1 MYEIRKATSND
12 FNELT
17 KIWLQ
22 ASIKAHHFIPASYW
36 ESNTTK
42 MQEIYLPMSE
52 VYIAE
57 DTSNI
62 YGFIALVEDTVAAL
76 FVSPEHQA
84 KGIGK
89 QLISYAQEMRSRLE
103 LNVYQENK
111 NSVKFYLASGFRI
124 INEDLDTATNAKEYV
139 MLWEKS

>member
-1 MYEIRKATSND
+1 LYEIRKATSND

-57 DTSNI
+57 DTINI

>member
-57 DTSNI
+57 DAINI
-62 YGFIALVEDTVAAL
+62 YGFIALVEDTVAAI

-111 NSVKFYLASGFRI
+111 NSIKFYLASGFRI
-124 INEDLDTATNAKEYV
+124 INEGLDTATNAKEYV

>member
-17 KIWLQ
+17 RIWLQ

-57 DTSNI
+57 DAINI
-62 YGFIALVEDTVAAL
+62 YGFIALVEDTVAAI

-89 QLISYAQEMRSRLE
+89 QLISYAQDMRSRLE

-124 INEDLDTATNAKEYV
+124 INEGLDTATNAKEYV

>member
-57 DTSNI
+57 DAINI

-89 QLISYAQEMRSRLE
+89 QLISYAQDMRSRLE

-124 INEDLDTATNAKEYV
+124 INEGLDTATNAKEYV

>member
-57 DTSNI
+57 DTINI

>member
-36 ESNTTK
+36 ESNITK

-57 DTSNI
+57 DAINI
-62 YGFIALVEDTVAAL
+62 YGFIALVEDTVAAI

-111 NSVKFYLASGFRI
+111 NSVKFYLASGFRV
-124 INEDLDTATNAKEYV
+124 INEGLDTATNAKEYV

>member
-1 MYEIRKATSND
+1 LYEIRKATSND

-17 KIWLQ
+17 RIWLQ

-57 DTSNI
+57 DTINI
-62 YGFIALVEDTVAAL
+62 YGFIALVEDTVAAI

-124 INEDLDTATNAKEYV
+124 INEGLDTATNAKEYV

>member
-17 KIWLQ
+17 RIWLQ

-57 DTSNI
+57 DAINI
-62 YGFIALVEDTVAAL
+62 YGFIALVEDTVAAI
-76 FVSPEHQA
+76 FISPEHQA

-111 NSVKFYLASGFRI
+111 NSIKFYLASGFRI
-124 INEDLDTATNAKEYV
+124 INKGLDTATNAKEYV

>member
-42 MQEIYLPMSE
+42 MQEICLPMSE

-57 DTSNI
+57 DTINI

-124 INEDLDTATNAKEYV
+124 INEGLDTATNAKEYV

>member
-57 DTSNI
+57 DTINI

-124 INEDLDTATNAKEYV
+124 INEGLDTATNAKEYV

>member
-57 DTSNI
+57 DTINI

-89 QLISYAQEMRSRLE
+89 QLISYAQDMRSRLE

-124 INEDLDTATNAKEYV
+124 INEGLDTATNAKEYV

>member
-1 MYEIRKATSND
+1 LYEIRKATSND

-57 DTSNI
+57 DAINI
-62 YGFIALVEDTVAAL
+62 YGFIALVEDTVAAI

-111 NSVKFYLASGFRI
+111 NSIKFYLASGFRI
-124 INEDLDTATNAKEYV
+124 INEGLDTATNAKEYV

>member
-22 ASIKAHHFIPASYW
+22 ASIKAHHFIPVSYW

-57 DTSNI
+57 DAINI
-62 YGFIALVEDTVAAL
+62 YGFIALVEDTVAAI

-89 QLISYAQEMRSRLE
+89 QLISYAQDMRSRLE

-124 INEDLDTATNAKEYV
+124 INEGLDTATNAKEYV

>member
-1 MYEIRKATSND
+1 LYEIRKATSND

-17 KIWLQ
+17 RIWLQ

-57 DTSNI
+57 DAINI
-62 YGFIALVEDTVAAL
+62 YGFIALVEDTVAAI

-111 NSVKFYLASGFRI
+111 NSIKFYLASGFRI
-124 INEDLDTATNAKEYV
+124 INEGLDTATNAKEYV

>member
-42 MQEIYLPMSE
+42 MQDIYLPMSE

-57 DTSNI
+57 DAINI
-62 YGFIALVEDTVAAL
+62 YGFIALVEDTVAAI

-89 QLISYAQEMRSRLE
+89 QLISYAQDMRSRLE

-124 INEDLDTATNAKEYV
+124 INEGLDTANNAKEYV

>member
-57 DTSNI
+57 DAINI

-124 INEDLDTATNAKEYV
+124 INEDLDTATNATEYV

>member
-17 KIWLQ
+17 RIWLQ

-57 DTSNI
+57 DAINI
-62 YGFIALVEDTVAAL
+62 YGFIALVEDTVAAI

-111 NSVKFYLASGFRI
+111 NSIKFYLASGFRI
-124 INEDLDTATNAKEYV
+124 INEGLDTATNAKEYV

>member
-17 KIWLQ
+17 RIWLQ

-57 DTSNI
+57 DAINI
-62 YGFIALVEDTVAAL
+62 YGFIALVEDTVAAI
-76 FVSPEHQA
+76 FISPEHQA

>member
-17 KIWLQ
+17 RIWLQ

-57 DTSNI
+57 DTINI
-62 YGFIALVEDTVAAL
+62 YGFIALVEDTVAAI
-76 FVSPEHQA
+76 FVSPEHQT

-89 QLISYAQEMRSRLE
+89 QLISYAQDMRSRLE

-124 INEDLDTATNAKEYV
+124 INEGLDTATNAKEYV

>member
-22 ASIKAHHFIPASYW
+22 ASIKAHYFIPASYW

-57 DTSNI
+57 DAINI
-62 YGFIALVEDTVAAL
+62 YGFIALVEDTVAAI

-89 QLISYAQEMRSRLE
+89 QLISYAQEMRSHLE

>member
-57 DTSNI
+57 DAINI

-124 INEDLDTATNAKEYV
+124 INEGLDTATNAKEYV

>member
-17 KIWLQ
+17 RIWLQ

-57 DTSNI
+57 DTINI

-89 QLISYAQEMRSRLE
+89 QLISYAQDMRSRLE